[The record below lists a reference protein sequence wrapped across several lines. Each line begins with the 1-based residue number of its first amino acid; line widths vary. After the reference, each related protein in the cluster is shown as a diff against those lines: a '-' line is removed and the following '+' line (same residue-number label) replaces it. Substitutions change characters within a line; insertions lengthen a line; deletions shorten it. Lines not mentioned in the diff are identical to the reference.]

1 MEFTKMHKFV
11 ILFSY
16 LLWGVG
22 ATTICL
28 LILVLLGVKP
38 NFLIGFLC
46 AIPGTLIV
54 VGIYRYLDKAGKVRE
69 ATLHEIAQKA
79 FNEAWERKKQEET
92 EAPCRFNKDGQCTYS
107 EEPMACVHDNGQEV
121 EDG

>member
-54 VGIYRYLDKAGKVRE
+54 VGTYRYLDKAGEARE
-69 ATLHEIAQKA
+69 AILHEIAQKA

-92 EAPCRFNKDGQCTYS
+92 ECRFNKDGRCTYS
-107 EEPMACVHDNGQEV
+107 EEPMVCVHDRGGETDV
-121 EDG
+121 